1 MVQSSNQ
8 MLEVLMRSLEELNID
23 CSDVQLQKMQ
33 QYYELLMNANQR
45 INFTRIVDPQEVAVK
60 HFADSLTLL
69 RHQLLPGDCRLVDVG
84 SGAGFPGVPLAILR
98 PDIHFVLLDSL
109 RKRTDFLQNAIEF
122 LQLTNVRIVWARAE
136 DAARMVNFREKF
148 DVAVARAVAALPVL
162 TEYCLPFVRVGGIFV
177 AMKGPLGTIEVKQA
191 EAAIRSLGGNI
202 ESVYPLSLP
211 VLPDERQLIVIKKVT
226 PTNRQFPRKAG
237 IPEKQPLQ

>member
-8 MLEVLMRSLEELNID
+8 MLDVLRRSLEELTID

-60 HFADSLTLL
+60 HFADSLTLH

-98 PDIHFVLLDSL
+98 PDIQFVLLDSL
-109 RKRTDFLQNAIEF
+109 RKRTVFLQNAIEF
-122 LQLTNVRIVWARAE
+122 LQLNNVRIVWARAE
-136 DAARMVNFREKF
+136 DAARMAKLREKF

-162 TEYCLPFVRVGGIFV
+162 SEYCLPFVRVGGVFI

-191 EAAIRSLGGNI
+191 EAAMRALGGNI
-202 ESVYPLSLP
+202 ESVYPLALP
-211 VLPDERQLIVIKKVT
+211 VLPDERLLIVIRKVT
-226 PTNRQFPRKAG
+226 PTNLRFPRKAG
-237 IPEKQPLQ
+237 IPEKQPLL